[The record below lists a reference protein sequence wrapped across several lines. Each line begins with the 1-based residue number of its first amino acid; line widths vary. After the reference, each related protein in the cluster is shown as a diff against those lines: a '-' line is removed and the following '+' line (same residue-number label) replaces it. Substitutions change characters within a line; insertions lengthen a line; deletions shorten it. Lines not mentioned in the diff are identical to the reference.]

1 LEDAQK
7 LDLAFQ
13 HQEVDSFQA
22 DREEAFQVYLMDLVD
37 QNHLEDPLVDLLVVQ
52 PFREAGNP

>member
-1 LEDAQK
+1 MEDAQK

-22 DREEAFQVYLMDLVD
+22 DLEEAFQVYLMDLVD
-37 QNHLEDPLVDLLVVQ
+37 QNHLEDPSVDLLVVL